1 MNEVINGELS
11 ITLPDGFRAMA
22 PDEVKSI
29 YSTDVDT
36 ICGFRDE
43 ERHVIVVVTWNV
55 SNRVAAKIA
64 SPRDIAKRVEKAQS
78 RALKRNGYRK
88 DGFFDAQAAGQRAS
102 GVRFGY
108 TAEGIEHDAEAIVF
122 IHGATCY
129 ILYCYS
135 RSENAQRDAALRD
148 ELLASLSITA

>member
-11 ITLPDGFRAMA
+11 ITLPEGFKAMA
-22 PDEVKSI
+22 SDEVKRI
-29 YSTDVDT
+29 YTTDVDT

-43 ERHVIVVVTWNV
+43 ERHIIVVVTWNV
-55 SNRVAAKIA
+55 SNKVAAKIA

-78 RALKRNGYRK
+78 RALKRSGYRK
-88 DGFFDAQAAGQRAS
+88 GGFFDAQVAGERAS

-108 TAEGIEHDAEAIVF
+108 TAQGVAHDAEAVVF

-135 RSENAQRDAALRD
+135 RSENAQRDAAMRD
-148 ELLASLSITA
+148 DLIASLSITA